1 MTNAEMTNADGTSVG
16 PRLKSIL
23 AQRQGDVD
31 KVKAKRSVGALTG
44 MIGEAPLTRGFLGAL
59 RERFDATGRPGIIA
73 DIRGASPLSK
83 STRSRLDVMELA
95 EDFRDAGATCIS
107 ASPDRRF
114 FRGSIADL
122 ATAKAANLPILDND
136 VVVDIYQVYEA
147 RYAGADAVL
156 LIMSILGNQ
165 VTEFVARAES
175 IALDPYVEVRT
186 EAELEMA
193 LAAGAR
199 LIAVNNRN
207 LETLELD
214 TSVCERL
221 LPKIAAEQA
230 FAVASGG
237 ISSFD
242 QIEAMAQL
250 GAKAVR
256 VASVLMEAKDPYLA
270 LHELLGTTPPDD
282 PGDSQ

>member
-1 MTNAEMTNADGTSVG
+1 MTASDGTSIG
-16 PRLKSIL
+16 PRLKSIVV
-23 AQRQGDVD
+23 QRQADVD
-31 KVKAKRSVGALTG
+31 KAKAKRSAGALTG
-44 MIGEAPLTRGFLGAL
+44 LIGEAPMTRGFLGAL
-59 RERFDATGRPGIIA
+59 YQRFDTTGRPGLVA
-73 DIRGASPLSK
+73 DIRGASPLAK

-95 EDFRDAGATCIS
+95 ENFHDAGATCIS

-147 RYAGADAVL
+147 RYAGADAIL

-165 VTEFVARAES
+165 ITEFIARAES
-175 IALDPYVEVRT
+175 VALDPYVEVRN

-199 LIAVNNRN
+199 LIAVNNRD
-207 LETLELD
+207 LETLEVD
-214 TSVCERL
+214 SAVCEQL
-221 LPKIAAEQA
+221 LPKVPSDKAL
-230 FAVASGG
+230 AVASGG
-237 ISSFD
+237 ITTAAD
-242 QIEAMAQL
+242 IDKMAQL

-270 LHELLGTTPPDD
+270 LHVLLGTEPEGRH
-282 PGDSQ
+282 GDGA